1 MIEYY
6 ISFVTDG
13 WFLVSLL
20 IWGFLRFFIAVFTYK
35 KVGVN
40 YYVGILLDITFICF
54 VLTIFYFN
62 ILLFLSVKN

>member
-20 IWGFLRFFIAVFTYK
+20 IWCFLRFFIAVFTYK

-40 YYVGILLDITFICF
+40 YYVGIILDITFICF
-54 VLTIFYFN
+54 VLAIFYFSV
-62 ILLFLSVKN
+62 LWVLSVL

>member
-6 ISFVTDG
+6 MSFVTDG
-13 WFLVSLL
+13 WLLVSLL

-40 YYVGILLDITFICF
+40 YYVGILDITFICF
-54 VLTIFYFN
+54 VLAVAYFN
-62 ILLFLSVKN
+62 GLWVLYGKN